1 MSVQGRPIAAWAI
14 PAVVLAI
21 ALALLASDAG
31 TVATRLRG
39 ILFDAYQH
47 IQPRAYVDTKAR
59 AGFAVRTLDVDKA
72 SLERFGP
79 WPWPH
84 ATLAKIVRD
93 LKNRHAAMV
102 VFAFPLEA
110 A

>member
-14 PAVVLAI
+14 PALVLAV

-47 IQPRAYVDTKAR
+47 AQPRAYEDTKAR
-59 AGFAVRTLDVDKA
+59 AGFAVRTLDADKA
-72 SLERFGP
+72 SLARFGA

-84 ATLAKIVRD
+84 ATLARLVRE
-93 LKNRHAAMV
+93 LKQQHAALAV
-102 VFAFPLEA
+102 LAFP
-110 A
+110 